1 MKWVAV
7 IVFFTTFVLFLME
20 AFIHYNIGHHSK
32 KLQWPSGKEILLI
45 LGTVAIF
52 SLINSFFVWGLEK
65 MFPKG

>member
-1 MKWVAV
+1 
-7 IVFFTTFVLFLME
+7 ME